1 MKKIYIQPTTQ
12 VLVVEQQT
20 ICAISDFNPNAGDE
34 GIGGGDALS
43 KGSGDWDIWGNG
55 SDSDYDSDY

>member
-20 ICAISDFNPNAGDE
+20 ICAISDFNQEKGETAISGDQ
-34 GIGGGDALS
+34 ALS
-43 KGSGDWDIWGNG
+43 KERGDWDIWG
-55 SDSDYDSDY
+55 DEE